1 MTGRINRPSGLASQ
15 SCCRRPIHGG
25 SRSTRLPRA
34 SKKTTFVV
42 DMLATMP
49 TAVSQV
55 AFVPLAADQ
64 SFWQQHGDEVSAGV
78 TLVIPVL
85 IAFLVDRLVI
95 GRGATVAG
103 RMTDTVVSRAG
114 QTRLRVIRRLVFVSI
129 LVIGTALALSQFTQ
143 IKRLATGILASSAV
157 LGLVVG
163 LAARQTLGNMVAG
176 VMLAITQPIRIGDRV
191 SFEEVTG
198 RVDDLTLSYTY
209 IDPGDGD
216 LVVIPNESI
225 VSGVV
230 YNHSTGDRAAP
241 VTATAWLPPGTDVE
255 RAKAVLKTSAG
266 ADSVRVAEWTP
277 EGIRLELRL
286 SPDRERTRLGDEEAA

>member
-1 MTGRINRPSGLASQ
+1 
-15 SCCRRPIHGG
+15 
-25 SRSTRLPRA
+25 
-34 SKKTTFVV
+34 
-42 DMLATMP
+42 MP

-55 AFVPLAADQ
+55 ALVPLLAADQ
-64 SFWQQHGDEVSAGV
+64 SFWQDHGDEISAAI
-78 TLVIPVL
+78 TLLVAIL

-103 RMTDTVVSRAG
+103 RMTDTVVSRAA
-114 QTRLRVIRRLVFVSI
+114 QTRLRVVRRLVFVSI
-129 LVIGTALALSQFTQ
+129 LVIGVALALSQFTQ

-191 SFEEVTG
+191 TFEDVTG

-216 LVVIPNESI
+216 LVVVPNESI

-230 YNHSTGDRAAP
+230 YNHSTGDRGAP
-241 VTATAWLPPGTDVE
+241 ITATAWLPPGADVD
-255 RAKAVLKTSAG
+255 RATSVLKTSAG
-266 ADSVRVAEWTP
+266 ADLVRVTDWTP
-277 EGIRLELRL
+277 EGIKLEIRVN
-286 SPDRERTRLGDEEAA
+286 PEGDRTRAGDEEAVLRQRAQKALQGAGLLGEG

>member
-42 DMLATMP
+42 DMLAPMP
-49 TAVSQV
+49 AAASQG
-55 AFVPLAADQ
+55 AFAPLGADQ
-64 SFWQQHGDEVSAGV
+64 SFWQQHGDEVSAAI
-78 TLVIPVL
+78 TLLITVL

-95 GRGATVAG
+95 GRGARVAG
-103 RMTDTVVSRAG
+103 RMTDTVVSRAA
-114 QTRLRVIRRLVFVSI
+114 QTRLRVVRRLVFVSI
-129 LVIGTALALSQFTQ
+129 LVIGAALALSQFTQ

-176 VMLAITQPIRIGDRV
+176 VMLAVSQPIRIGDRIT
-191 SFEEVTG
+191 FEDVTG

-216 LVVIPNESI
+216 LAVIPNEKI
-225 VSGVV
+225 VSGTVL
-230 YNHSTGDRAAP
+230 NHSTGNRGAP
-241 VTATAWLPPGTDVE
+241 VTIQAWVPPGTDLKQ
-255 RAKAVLKTSAG
+255 AIAVLKEEAG
-266 ADSVRVAEWTP
+266 ADLVDVAEWTT
-277 EGIRLELRL
+277 EAIRLDVRVTLG
-286 SPDRERTRLGDEEAA
+286 SERTRVGD